1 VLGVSL
7 VWAFIEFSNTV
18 RFLLFYIED
27 IYNFWRIF
35 YQLAAMLPSVFLLE
49 LKQN

>member
-1 VLGVSL
+1 VLGFSL
-7 VWAFIEFSNTV
+7 LWAFIEVGNTV
-18 RFLLFYIED
+18 RFLLFYIQG